1 MLWAAEFKPFRSLS
15 SGLEKTQQPGDIMN
29 PNVNPTAPGSTA
41 SSSATHGAAA
51 PKAAAIVNDTLLPMP
66 DFSIR
71 VAVLREQSSI
81 PEGHALFRDH
91 NSEDDPQLPD
101 NGMVDL
107 RNGNVFYSAPPGQRG
122 PRESHPAPAKLAY
135 VVDDRWEVV
144 IKSAQ
149 TGQTLRDLFALAP
162 DLELLRDF
170 HSPDDAV
177 VAPSDDASFGA
188 GCVFRTR
195 RHVAALTIKVNKLRF
210 TEKDGVKPKM
220 TGREIAVL
228 VEPDP
233 DQTKVERLTTEGP
246 VPVGLKGEAPIANGD
261 EFKVIR
267 CNVNAG
273 YQDSRVEREVEQLRK
288 RGVRVTLVAE
298 PAAVIYH
305 DVPVHSRLPVQT
317 TDVLVKVPSGYPGR
331 IIDNA
336 FLPEG
341 SPLLNRTVGAEQHIE
356 IIGGLRWKQKS
367 IHPYTG
373 SSVAWNKDLH
383 GFHTYYGE
391 MVSWLHAGQ

>member
-1 MLWAAEFKPFRSLS
+1 
-15 SGLEKTQQPGDIMN
+15 MN
-29 PNVNPTAPGSTA
+29 ANVNQTAPGFA
-41 SSSATHGAAA
+41 AGSSAAHGAPA
-51 PKAAAIVNDTLLPMP
+51 PKAAAILNDTLLPMP
-66 DFSIR
+66 DAVIR
-71 VAVLREQSSI
+71 VAVLREQGSI

-107 RNGNVFYSAPPGQRG
+107 RLGNVFYSAPSCD
-122 PRESHPAPAKLAY
+122 RETREPHPAPAKLAY

-144 IKSAQ
+144 IKPAQ
-149 TGQTLRDLFALAP
+149 TGQSLRDLFALAP
-162 DLELLRDF
+162 DLELLRDLR
-170 HSPDDAV
+170 SPDDVV
-177 VAPSDDASFGA
+177 VAPADDASFDA

-195 RHVAALTIKVNKLRF
+195 CHVAVLAIKVNKLRF

-233 DQTKVERLTTEGP
+233 DQTKVERLTPQGP
-246 VPVGLKGEAPIANGD
+246 VPVGLKEEVPIANGD

-273 YQDSRVEREVEQLRK
+273 YQASRVEREVEQLRQ

-305 DVPVHSRLPVQT
+305 DVPVHSHLPVQT
-317 TDVLVKVPSGYPGR
+317 TDVLVKVPSGYPGG

-341 SPLLNRTVGAEQHIE
+341 SPLLNRTVGAEQHVE
-356 IIGGLRWKQKS
+356 VIGELRWKQKS

-373 SSVAWNKDLH
+373 PGVAWNKDLH

-391 MVSWLHAGQ
+391 MISWLHAGQ